1 MFAGDGNCCA
11 YGLAAKLNAD
21 KIPYPWHLEDLPSK
35 PRETSVWKIIEYELQ
50 GKLCRLVV
58 SSEARMRLNINAPG
72 DGEEANF
79 ASYIISQQN
88 GTNFQHTA
96 TGSPGHAGVFKQL
109 LEHDSQL
116 LFTGESWHSILVTSA
131 GGDITHKHIHTHT
144 CHTHT
149 HTYTRHAH
157 THTHTSERAHTHSD
171 THTHTHS
178 CTTHR
183 HL

>member
-21 KIPYPWHLEDLPSK
+21 KIPYPYPS
-35 PRETSVWKIIEYELQ
+35 RASVWKMTEYELR
-50 GKLCRLVV
+50 GKLCRLVA
-58 SSEARMRLNINAPG
+58 SSEARTRLNNNAPG

-96 TGSPGHAGVFKQL
+96 TGSPGHAGVFKRL

-116 LFTGESWHSILVTSA
+116 LFTGESWHSLLVTSA
-131 GGDITHKHIHTHT
+131 GGDITHKHTHT
-144 CHTHT
+144 RVTHT
-149 HTYTRHAH
+149 HTYVHTH

-171 THTHTHS
+171 THTHTH
-178 CTTHR
+178 THT
-183 HL
+183 HAFMYHSQAFMIL

>member
-131 GGDITHKHIHTHT
+131 GGDITHKHTHTHT

-149 HTYTRHAH
+149 CAYIFIIHI
-157 THTHTSERAHTHSD
+157 
-171 THTHTHS
+171 
-178 CTTHR
+178 
-183 HL
+183 